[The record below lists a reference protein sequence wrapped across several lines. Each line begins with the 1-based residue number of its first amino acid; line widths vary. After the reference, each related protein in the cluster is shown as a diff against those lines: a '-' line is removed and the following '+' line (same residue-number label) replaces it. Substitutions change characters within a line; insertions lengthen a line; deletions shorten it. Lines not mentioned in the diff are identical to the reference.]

1 MNQLNMPHGL
11 DLDPSSSVLYVA
23 DAYNHRIMRC
33 SLDNSSCTIAAG
45 GNGQGT
51 TRTKLSSPH
60 AIFYHSPSN
69 SLLIAN
75 YGGHNIVRWTLG
87 AKNWTLV
94 VGSSSAA
101 SGTNSYRLNGP
112 TDVMVDPMGNIYV
125 ADRDNHRIQFFLNGQ
140 SNGTTIAGITGK
152 SGSNSTML
160 NYPNSIALDHQLNL
174 YVVDHNNHRI
184 QKFLRY

>member
-1 MNQLNMPHGL
+1 MPHGL
-11 DLDPSSSVLYVA
+11 DLDPSSSVLYIT
-23 DAYNHRIMRC
+23 DTYNHRIMRC
-33 SLDNSSCTIAAG
+33 SLNRSACTVAAG

-60 AIFYHSPSN
+60 AIFYHSASN

-112 TDVMVDPMGNIYV
+112 TDVMLDPMGNLYV
-125 ADRDNHRIQFFLNGQ
+125 ADRGNHRIQFFPNGQ
-140 SNGTTIAGITGK
+140 LNGTTIAGITGK
-152 SGSNSTML
+152 SGDNSTML
-160 NYPNSIALDHQLNL
+160 SYPNSIALDNQLNL
-174 YVVDHNNHRI
+174 YVVDHSNHRI
-184 QKFLRY
+184 QKFSRY